1 MREFIHR
8 LRDLLEGSSILNFS
22 SSEER
27 LIAASSNGAHMQGRG
42 TLPRWHSLAEL
53 KSKSSASPGVCPKN
67 PLLSLEAGEVLMIIG
82 LLRNDISNSRRGY
95 TPDMTEEPYVSVTDS
110 VILGRS
116 LLLMYGETPTAI
128 GSGAVVGSKGDDS
141 LNFPQIYRFGVMSL
155 VRAMPWNRKLTGSAS
170 IGVSVERS
178 WSKACGGSKSPIT
191 VW

>member
-8 LRDLLEGSSILNFS
+8 LHNLPVGTSITNFS
-22 SSEER
+22 SSEGR

-42 TLPRWHSLAEL
+42 TLPRWHLLAEL

-116 LLLMYGETPTAI
+116 LLMYGETPTAI

-141 LNFPQIYRFGVMSL
+141 LNFPRIYRFSTMSSI
-155 VRAMPWNRKLTGSAS
+155 RALPWNRKLTGSAS
-170 IGVSVERS
+170 IGVFVERS
-178 WSKACGGSKSPIT
+178 WSKACGGGESPIT
-191 VW
+191 V

>member
-53 KSKSSASPGVCPKN
+53 ISKSSASPGVCPKN

-178 WSKACGGSKSPIT
+178 WSKACGGGESPIT

>member
-1 MREFIHR
+1 
-8 LRDLLEGSSILNFS
+8 
-22 SSEER
+22 
-27 LIAASSNGAHMQGRG
+27 MQGRG

-53 KSKSSASPGVCPKN
+53 ISNSSASPGVCPKN

-95 TPDMTEEPYVSVTDS
+95 TPDITEEPYVSVTDS

-141 LNFPQIYRFGVMSL
+141 LNFPRIYRFGVMSL
-155 VRAMPWNRKLTGSAS
+155 IRAMPWNRKLTGSAS

-178 WSKACGGSKSPIT
+178 WSKACGGGKSPIT